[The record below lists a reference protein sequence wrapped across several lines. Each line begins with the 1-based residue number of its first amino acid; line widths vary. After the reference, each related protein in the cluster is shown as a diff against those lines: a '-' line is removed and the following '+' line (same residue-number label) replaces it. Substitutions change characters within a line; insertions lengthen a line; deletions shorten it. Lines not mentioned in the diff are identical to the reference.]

1 MVRKRIL
8 IIEDDG
14 AIAENLILAFQLECF
29 DAERYAT
36 GNQGIS
42 ALKNTPFDLVILD
55 VGLPDISGFEV
66 CKQLR
71 KISAVPIFFLTARS
85 EEIDKIVGLE
95 IGGDDYILKPFSPRE
110 VVARVKAAFRRADAV
125 AQPEAASEKV
135 LPLFLVDDERRKIQ
149 FTGRDLDLSRLEYL
163 LLKVFLSKPGM
174 VFSRTQLMD
183 RISDDPGMSLER
195 TIDSHI
201 KSLRAKL
208 REINPAED
216 WIETHRGFGYALKRP
231 VR

>member
-1 MVRKRIL
+1 MGRKRIL

-29 DAERYAT
+29 DSERFAT
-36 GNQGIS
+36 GAEGIS
-42 ALKNTPFDLVILD
+42 ALQKTHFDLVILD
-55 VGLPDISGFEV
+55 VGLPDLSGFEV

-71 KISAVPIFFLTARS
+71 KV
-85 EEIDKIVGLE
+85 DNIVGLE

-110 VVARVKAAFRRADAV
+110 VVARVKAAFRRV
-125 AQPEAASEKV
+125 EGSV
-135 LPLFLVDDERRKIQ
+135 LTVPAIETQMTFTIDEGRRKIR
-149 FTGRDLDLSRLEYL
+149 FCGRDLDLSRIEYS
-163 LLKVFLSKPGM
+163 LLKVLIAKPGM
-174 VFSRTQLMD
+174 VFSRSQLMD

-208 REINPAED
+208 REVDSANE
-216 WIETHRGFGYALKRP
+216 WIETHRGFGYALRRP
-231 VR
+231 E

>member
-1 MVRKRIL
+1 MGRKRIL

-29 DAERYAT
+29 DSERFAT
-36 GNQGIS
+36 GAEGIS
-42 ALKNTPFDLVILD
+42 ALQKTHFDLVILD
-55 VGLPDISGFEV
+55 VGLPDLSGFEV

-71 KISAVPIFFLTARS
+71 KLSTVPIFFLTARS
-85 EEIDKIVGLE
+85 EEVDKIVGLE

-110 VVARVKAAFRRADAV
+110 VVARVKAAFRRV
-125 AQPEAASEKV
+125 EGSV
-135 LPLFLVDDERRKIQ
+135 LTVPAIETQMTFTIDEGRRKIR
-149 FTGRDLDLSRLEYL
+149 FCGRDLDLSRIEYS
-163 LLKVFLSKPGM
+163 LLKVLIAKPGM
-174 VFSRTQLMD
+174 VFSRSQLMD

-208 REINPAED
+208 REVDSANE
-216 WIETHRGFGYALKRP
+216 WIETHRGFGYALRRP
-231 VR
+231 E